1 MSKLYFLITLI
12 IVITVSIIL
21 GYKFFKISPSV
32 EYFREE
38 ELCGTYEYKDYTIS
52 SRPPYPKEYFIRFDK
67 YGLFEFRSNTY
78 PNRINFE
85 HLKKGQKVCLVLKR
99 RKDKE
104 NDLSQAIL
112 ILLKT
117 E

>member
-1 MSKLYFLITLI
+1 MSKLYFVI
-12 IVITVSIIL
+12 IVIIVSILL
-21 GYKFFKISPSV
+21 GYKFFKTSLSV

-38 ELCGTYEYKDYTIS
+38 ELCGTYEYEDYAIS

-67 YGLFEFRSNTY
+67 YGLFGFRSNTY
-78 PNRINFE
+78 PNRVNFE

-117 E
+117 EQ